1 MEVFVA
7 NEQEMPVPEARLS
20 ALARHALDYLK
31 VDEDA
36 ELSVLFVAPS
46 HMRLLN
52 QRFAGEDKPTDV
64 LAFPMMEDEEDML
77 LLGDVVVCPEI
88 ARENA
93 GSQDHSYER
102 ELEVLLVHGT
112 LHLLGYDHQGPTD
125 KSKMDDC
132 LGQVIESFTP
142 TA

>member
-20 ALARHALDYLK
+20 ALARHVLDFLK
-31 VDEDA
+31 IDEDA
-36 ELSVLFVAPS
+36 ELSVLFVSPS

-52 QRFAGEDKPTDV
+52 QRFANEDKPTDV
-64 LAFPMMEDEEDML
+64 LAFPMMEDEEEVL

-88 ARENA
+88 ARGNA
-93 GSQDHSYER
+93 TSQDHSYER

-112 LHLLGYDHQGPTD
+112 LHLLGYDHQDPTD

-132 LGQVIESFTP
+132 LGRVIESFSP
-142 TA
+142 AI